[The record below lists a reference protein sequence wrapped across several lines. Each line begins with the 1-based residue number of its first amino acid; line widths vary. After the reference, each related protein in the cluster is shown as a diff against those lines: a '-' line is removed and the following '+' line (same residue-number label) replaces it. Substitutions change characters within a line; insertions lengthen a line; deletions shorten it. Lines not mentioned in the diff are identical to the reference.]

1 MISELWG
8 SLFNDDL
15 EFEAKNKQDAI
26 KQYLKKKGFENV
38 KVVYDSINNRVYSSA
53 RVIAV
58 QEGWYEKEK
67 NTTHIQGNRGFYKIV
82 SI

>member
-1 MISELWG
+1 MKKYMISELWG

-38 KVVYDSINNRVYSSA
+38 KVVYD
-53 RVIAV
+53 
-58 QEGWYEKEK
+58 
-67 NTTHIQGNRGFYKIV
+67 
-82 SI
+82 